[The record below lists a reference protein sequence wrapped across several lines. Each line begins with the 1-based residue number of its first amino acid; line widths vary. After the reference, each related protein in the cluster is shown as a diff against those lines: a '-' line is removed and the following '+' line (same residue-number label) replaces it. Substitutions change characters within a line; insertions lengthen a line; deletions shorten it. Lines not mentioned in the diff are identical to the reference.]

1 MDKQLTT
8 AQRLERKVE
17 RAKDPLTRVIRAES
31 LELKMISGRLE
42 IADRIVHQLRSGS
55 GLKYQK
61 AVADQAIEDFLSI
74 CKKIDDFDAK
84 YFDYVKRNEKD
95 EYTPLKLVVNK
106 QEESPENSMPASAKR
121 QKETNNAD

>member
-1 MDKQLTT
+1 MDKQSTT

-42 IADRIVHQLRSGS
+42 IADRIVNRLRSGS
-55 GLKYQK
+55 GLKYPK

-95 EYTPLKLVVNK
+95 EYAPLKLINE
-106 QEESPENSMPASAKR
+106 QEEHLEDLKPAKR
-121 QKETNNAD
+121 PKETINAD

>member
-1 MDKQLTT
+1 MDKQSTT

-42 IADRIVHQLRSGS
+42 IADRIVHQLRNGS
-55 GLKYQK
+55 GLKYPK

-95 EYTPLKLVVNK
+95 EYAPLKLINE
-106 QEESPENSMPASAKR
+106 QEESPEHLKPAKR
-121 QKETNNAD
+121 QKESSNAD